1 MTPAFRLLQE
11 FELTNLGIFLRIA
24 NADDLARTWIGT
36 NLSKG
41 KRGLDMRAGL
51 LFGSLAILPAFF
63 SSPAMAAEECG
74 PLKEITTLEAT
85 RLPDSSVLTV
95 NAMLNGK
102 ARPMIVQTGAMIST
116 LRESALE
123 DLGAKAIANSN
134 IIVVSGRTQSSQK
147 FTQLDSFSLGAF
159 GVARMQFQ
167 VPPDTAEERPWA
179 GVLASDVFSLY
190 DMEVDA
196 AGRKIRFFDKKHCD
210 GQVLY
215 WNPTAIAILPFQS
228 QLATADRSRTGFNT
242 YFERGS
248 GIYVPVTLDGK
259 NVIASV
265 STGSDS
271 SAMGARMAKFIFGVT
286 ADSPG
291 STPQSSPDGNPAN
304 APFLHV
310 FPTLTFDTVT
320 VTNARVLV
328 YPEDDSIA
336 QSDVMGRSDTRLRRD
351 NSYFVEHMTIGMN
364 ILQRLRLYIA
374 YSERKLYITPATAP
388 AAPAK

>member
-1 MTPAFRLLQE
+1 
-11 FELTNLGIFLRIA
+11 
-24 NADDLARTWIGT
+24 
-36 NLSKG
+36 
-41 KRGLDMRAGL
+41 MRAKL
-51 LFGSLAILPAFF
+51 LGALAIL
-63 SSPAMAAEECG
+63 SSAWSAPVIAAGECG

-85 RLPDSSVLTV
+85 RLSDSSVMTV
-95 NAMLNGK
+95 DAMLNGK
-102 ARPMIVQTGAMIST
+102 ARPMIVETGALISS

-123 DLGAKAIANSN
+123 GLGAKAIANSS
-134 IIVVSGRTQSSQK
+134 IIVVSGRSQSSQK

-159 GVARMQFQ
+159 GVSRMQFQ
-167 VPPDTAEERPWA
+167 VPPGTTEMRPWA

-196 AGRKIRFFDKKHCD
+196 AGRKIRFFDKDHCP
-210 GQVLY
+210 GRVLY
-215 WNPTAIAILPFQS
+215 WNPAAIAILPFQS
-228 QLATADRSRTGFNT
+228 QLATADRTRTGFNN

-248 GIYVPVTLDGK
+248 GVYVSVTLDGK
-259 NVIASV
+259 DVIASV
-265 STGSDS
+265 STGSDF
-271 SAMGARMAKFIFGVT
+271 SAMGARMAKFTFGVT

-291 STPQSSPDGNPAN
+291 STPQPSPDGNPAN

-351 NSYFVEHMTIGMN
+351 NSYFVDHMTIGMN
-364 ILQRLRLYIA
+364 ILQRLRFYIA
-374 YSERKLYITPATAP
+374 YDERKLYVTPATGASPVAKALAAP
-388 AAPAK
+388 VAAAPAITSP